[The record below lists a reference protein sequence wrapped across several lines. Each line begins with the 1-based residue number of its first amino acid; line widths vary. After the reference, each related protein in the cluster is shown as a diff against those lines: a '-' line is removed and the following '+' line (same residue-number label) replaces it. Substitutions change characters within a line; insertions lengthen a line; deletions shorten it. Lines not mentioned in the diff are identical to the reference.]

1 MQIFRDSGIC
11 HHPPEDCVCTVVESG
26 PVYLHDEPDA
36 LRFEVRGRLDG
47 RAAAEIRA
55 SAATAAS
62 MRNGRP
68 VVIDLRRAAELDAE
82 APALLAAA
90 AGPHVRFLLRDGQLG
105 RLAAALPR
113 KPRLA
118 GERPLPRLRRWTC
131 ALLALLRPGCSCRFC
146 SAERVW
152 SL

>member
-1 MQIFRDSGIC
+1 MD
-11 HHPPEDCVCTVVESG
+11 TAT
-26 PVYLHDEPDA
+26 VYLHDEPDA

-47 RAAAEIRA
+47 RAAREIRA

-68 VVIDLRRAAELDAE
+68 LVIDLRRAAEVE
-82 APALLAAA
+82 AAASALLADS
-90 AGPHVRFLLRDGQLG
+90 AGPETVFLLRDGQLG
-105 RLAAALPR
+105 RFAGAVPR

-118 GERPLPRLRRWTC
+118 GERRLPRLRRWAC
-131 ALLALLRPGCSCRFC
+131 SLLSLIRPGCGCRLC
-146 SAERVW
+146 TPERVW